1 MGNLMAGK
9 SVVLTGASTG
19 LGRATMV
26 KLSDEGA
33 KIIACS
39 RNPSTLQEAVDEVNA
54 AGGSVVAVPADLSD
68 DEQVGRVID
77 AAITE
82 FGQLDVLINNAGVG
96 YGYRAQRPNSMLAL
110 HEAPLDDW
118 DHVMGINLGSVVY
131 GCRRALPIMIEQ
143 GSGSIINV
151 ASILGMVGHHDAHAY
166 TTAKGAIINLTRSL
180 AKTYG
185 PFNVRSNTLAP
196 GYIDTP
202 MIAEFTEY
210 LNAEETRASWGCPMG
225 RTGRPDEIANAMLY
239 LASDMST
246 YVNGAVLAV
255 DGGFTAS
262 S

>member
-1 MGNLMAGK
+1 MGTLMAGK

-19 LGRATMV
+19 LGRATMR

-33 KIIACS
+33 QIIACS
-39 RNPSTLQEAVDEVNA
+39 RTESTLQAAVDEVTA
-54 AGGSVVAVPADLSD
+54 LGGNVVAVAADMSD
-68 DEQVGRVID
+68 DAQVGRVID

-82 FGQLDVLINNAGVG
+82 FGHLDVVINNAGVG
-96 YGYRAQRPNSMLAL
+96 YNYRAQRPLSMNAL
-110 HEAPLDDW
+110 HDAPLDEW

-131 GCRRALPIMIEQ
+131 ACRRALPIMIEQ
-143 GSGSIINV
+143 GSGSIVNV

-180 AKTYG
+180 AKAYG
-185 PFNVRSNTLAP
+185 PMNVRSNTLAP

-202 MIAEFTEY
+202 MIAEYTEY
-210 LNAEETRASWGCPMG
+210 LNAEETKATWGCPMG
-225 RTGRPDEIANAMLY
+225 RTGRPEEIADAMLF

-255 DGGFTAS
+255 DGGYTATS
-262 S
+262 

>member
-19 LGRATMV
+19 LGRAGMK

-33 KIIACS
+33 SIIAVS
-39 RNPSTLQEAVDEVNA
+39 RTASTLQAAVDEINA
-54 AGGSVVAVPADLSD
+54 AGGKVIAVPADLSD
-68 DEQVGRVID
+68 DVQVGRVID

-82 FGQLDVLINNAGVG
+82 FGHLDVVINNAGVG
-96 YGYRAQRPNSMLAL
+96 YGYRSVRPNSMLAL
-110 HEAPLDDW
+110 HEAPLDEW

-131 GCRRALPIMIEQ
+131 ACRRALPIMIEQ
-143 GSGSIINV
+143 GSGSIVNV
-151 ASILGMVGHHDAHAY
+151 ASILGMVGHQDAHAY

-180 AKTYG
+180 AKAYG
-185 PFNVRSNTLAP
+185 PMNVRANTLAP

-202 MIAEFTEY
+202 MIAEYTEY
-210 LNAEETRASWGCPMG
+210 LNAAETKDTWGCPMG
-225 RTGRPDEIANAMLY
+225 RTGRPEEIADAMLY

-255 DGGFTAS
+255 DGGYTATS
-262 S
+262 